1 MGREMNLSVVL
12 KYMHQHGPLSRAKLA
27 RLTGLNKSTI
37 SSLVEELIDCGL
49 IFEGGT
55 KTTGTGRPSTPLKLN
70 PNIEPRQ

>member
-1 MGREMNLSVVL
+1 MGRGMNLSVVL
-12 KYMHQHGPLSRAKLA
+12 NYMHQNGLLSRAKLA

-37 SSLVEELIDCGL
+37 SSLVEEWIDCGL

-55 KTTGTGRPSTPLKLN
+55 KTTGAGRPSTPLKLN